1 MKIAAIVSKPAK
13 PELAQILP
21 NLLAWLG
28 ARGYRVYVDQ
38 ESAVYA
44 AHDHVVP
51 RAELAGC
58 QPRFVV
64 VLGGDGT
71 LLSAARAI
79 GSAEIPLLAVN
90 LGSLGFLTE
99 VRLEELYTTLE
110 AVDAGTCPVESRAV
124 LECHLTR
131 GGQEMSRYYAL
142 NDAVVKSTMAR
153 LLVFEICINGLHVV
167 EYQADGVILATP
179 TGSTAYSLAA
189 GGPVLVPSVDALV
202 VTPICPHSLT
212 HRPLVVGGGAEV
224 SIVLDGGAAGALS
237 VDGQVGMPVMPGD
250 KIVCRKAEYSVKLLR
265 IRRQFFDV
273 LRSKLRWGLR

>member
-13 PELAQILP
+13 PELAAIVPQA
-21 NLLAWLG
+21 LAWLT
-28 ARGYRVYVDQ
+28 ARGYRVYFDQ
-38 ESAVYA
+38 ETAAYS
-44 AHDHVVP
+44 AHDHVVK

-58 QPRFVV
+58 QPEFVL

-99 VRLEELYTTLE
+99 VRLEELYSTLE
-110 AVDAGTCPVESRAV
+110 AVVAGTCPVESRAV
-124 LECHLTR
+124 LECRLVRDGHELA
-131 GGQEMSRYYAL
+131 RYYAL
-142 NDAVVKSTMAR
+142 NDAVVKSTLAR
-153 LLVFEICINGLHVV
+153 LLIFEICINGGRVV

-202 VTPICPHSLT
+202 ITPICPHSLT
-212 HRPLVVGGGAEV
+212 HRPLVVSGAAEISV
-224 SIVLDGGAAGALS
+224 LLDGGATGALS
-237 VDGQVGMPVMPGD
+237 VDGQVGMPVVPGD
-250 KIVCRKAEYSVKLLR
+250 KLVCRKADYSVKLLR
-265 IRRQFFDV
+265 VRRQFFDV
-273 LRSKLRWGLR
+273 LRKKLRWGQR